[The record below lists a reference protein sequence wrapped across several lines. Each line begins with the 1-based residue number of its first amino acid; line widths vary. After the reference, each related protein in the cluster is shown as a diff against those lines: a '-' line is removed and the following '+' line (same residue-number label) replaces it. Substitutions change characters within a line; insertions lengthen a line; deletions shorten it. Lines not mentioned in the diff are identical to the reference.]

1 MVGGGGQGKEK
12 SSSSEVVGLMKNR
25 GLVIFAERLKEE
37 IFELP
42 LKRLERRT
50 LHLVLEGREGV
61 ARSGILFK
69 EFTICHISNDGSEEY
84 CAGHL

>member
-50 LHLVLEGREGV
+50 LHLVLEGRGRKGRGSKE
-61 ARSGILFK
+61 RDINQGIYNLSIK
-69 EFTICHISNDGSEEY
+69 
-84 CAGHL
+84 